1 MKNLKELNT
10 RQINNLITG
19 NLVVAEIPNVRE
31 NHKAYISVWAYYPKN
46 DTDEKVEEI
55 SRYLND
61 RKKNRLLFRIM
72 KCEIEE
78 QYIDSW
84 DTDYYMKDV
93 ICIEDI
99 KSIKELESIMVDYL
113 TDLSQLDNC
122 WNIRNPF

>member
-1 MKNLKELNT
+1 M
-10 RQINNLITG
+10 
-19 NLVVAEIPNVRE
+19 VAEIPAVRE
-31 NHKAYISVWAYYPKN
+31 NHKGFIAVQAYNPKEDN
-46 DTDEKVEEI
+46 SEKFKEV

-61 RKKNRLLFRIM
+61 RKKDNLLFSIQ

-84 DTDYYMKDV
+84 DTDYYMKDY
-93 ICIEDI
+93 ICIKDI
-99 KSIKELESIMVDYL
+99 KSIKELEVILVRHL